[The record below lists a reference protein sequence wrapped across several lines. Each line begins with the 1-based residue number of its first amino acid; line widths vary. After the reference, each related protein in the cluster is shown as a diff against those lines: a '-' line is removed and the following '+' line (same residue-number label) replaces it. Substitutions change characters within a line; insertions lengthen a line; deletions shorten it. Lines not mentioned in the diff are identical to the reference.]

1 MAAKKSSKSSASTKA
16 TKAGKAK
23 IEFHKPGEAPQQLTL
38 KAGTT
43 FNEFVETY
51 TLGQYDVFVNGDKVS
66 GNPVLKTGDTVRI
79 GLKTKNA

>member
-1 MAAKKSSKSSASTKA
+1 MAAKKSTRSASTKV
-16 TKAGKAK
+16 TKTGKAK
-23 IEFHKPGEAPQQLTL
+23 IEFHKPGEAPQQLSL

-43 FNEFVETY
+43 FSEFVETY
-51 TLGQYDVFVNGDKVS
+51 TLGQYDVFVNGDKIS

>member
-1 MAAKKSSKSSASTKA
+1 MAAKKSTRSASTKV
-16 TKAGKAK
+16 TKTGKTK
-23 IEFHKPGEAPQQLTL
+23 IEFHKPGEAPQQLSL

-43 FNEFVETY
+43 FAEFVETY
-51 TLGQYDVFVNGDKVS
+51 TLTGYDVFVNGDKVS